1 LLILRGFQEGGRKG
15 EGKRRG
21 NLKNVVVKALRFAS
35 VAGEKV
41 ATRDR
46 LERTLLKIIL

>member
-21 NLKNVVVKALRFAS
+21 DLKNVARALRFAS

>member
-1 LLILRGFQEGGRKG
+1 MLILRGFQEGGRKG

-21 NLKNVVVKALRFAS
+21 DLKNVVRALRFAS
-35 VAGEKV
+35 VVGGKV
-41 ATRDR
+41 ATRDK

>member
-1 LLILRGFQEGGRKG
+1 MLILRGFQEGGRKG

-21 NLKNVVVKALRFAS
+21 NLKNVVKALRFAS

-46 LERTLLKIIL
+46 LERILLKIIL

>member
-1 LLILRGFQEGGRKG
+1 MLILRGFQEGGRKG

-21 NLKNVVVKALRFAS
+21 NLKNVVKALRCAS